1 MAYLPVVSRVTVDQT
16 FLADLYFRLGTVN
29 ADLSLLNPTPFS
41 PLNFHSP
48 TIRFLRDIFDRA
60 KNAFVV
66 SSNFRVEK
74 FINLSTI
81 TLEKDSLS
89 NRIGKT

>member
-41 PLNFHSP
+41 PLNLHSP

-60 KNAFVV
+60 KNAFVEY
-66 SSNFRVEK
+66 RVIFESK
-74 FINLSTI
+74 NLLI
-81 TLEKDSLS
+81 YQQLL
-89 NRIGKT
+89 

>member
-41 PLNFHSP
+41 PLNFHTP
-48 TIRFLRDIFDRA
+48 TIRFLRERRMHSSFR
-60 KNAFVV
+60 V

-74 FINLSTI
+74 FINLSAI

-89 NRIGKT
+89 NRIGRI